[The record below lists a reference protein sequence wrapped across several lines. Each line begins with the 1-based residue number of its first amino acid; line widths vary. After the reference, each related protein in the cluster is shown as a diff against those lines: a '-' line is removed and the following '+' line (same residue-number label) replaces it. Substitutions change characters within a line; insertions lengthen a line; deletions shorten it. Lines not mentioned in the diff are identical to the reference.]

1 MGDEVAPAL
10 GTGVVAAEF
19 GAGDFW
25 CLLDSVGTSSSDD
38 ASADFRGAYAA
49 AFDAAESAIG
59 GEPDDGA
66 PLCARGGM
74 TTDSLMGAVSA
85 AWGAAEAADA
95 AGVGSVE
102 IAAAWAL
109 AARALSADTASTVV
123 AAAGAVA
130 GAGAGAGAD
139 DDTSAGDKDETVA
152 VAVVDEKEAGLTEE
166 VEGAE
171 AEFGARA
178 AGIGDSTSLSDM

>member
-10 GTGVVAAEF
+10 GTGAVAAELKV
-19 GAGDFW
+19 GDFW
-25 CLLDSVGTSSSDD
+25 CLLDSEGTSSSDD
-38 ASADFRGAYAA
+38 ASADFRGAYAT

-74 TTDSLMGAVSA
+74 TTDSLMGAVSP

-95 AGVGSVE
+95 AEMGSVGL
-102 IAAAWAL
+102 AAAWAL
-109 AARALSADTASTVV
+109 AARALNADTASTVA

-130 GAGAGAGAD
+130 GAGAGAGAGA
-139 DDTSAGDKDETVA
+139 DTSVGDKDEAVT
-152 VAVVDEKEAGLTEE
+152 VAVVDDKEVGFAEE
-166 VEGAE
+166 VENE
-171 AEFGARA
+171 DEVGART